1 MQYIDWLDRLILAHP
16 SSLEEWPTVLRD
28 LWALPRHKGE
38 ASLVKSPFF
47 ATHKSIMHL
56 QERYLVQANL
66 GGYAT
71 TFNIVRGDDVG
82 NVQYCIV
89 SYEKYYLQVL
99 GTVIKPKSMYV
110 FLRI

>member
-1 MQYIDWLDRLILAHP
+1 MAYGG
-16 SSLEEWPTVLRD
+16 EWPTVLRD

-47 ATHKSIMHL
+47 ATHKSTMHL

-71 TFNIVRGDDVG
+71 AVG
-82 NVQYCIV
+82 RYV
-89 SYEKYYLQVL
+89 
-99 GTVIKPKSMYV
+99 GTLKRLATHAIQK
-110 FLRI
+110 

>member
-1 MQYIDWLDRLILAHP
+1 MAYGGEWLTI
-16 SSLEEWPTVLRD
+16 LRD

-47 ATHKSIMHL
+47 ATHKSTMCL

-71 TFNIVRGDDVG
+71 TPDPVRQPHLLSLLQGGSLMNAFNTT
-82 NVQYCIV
+82 
-89 SYEKYYLQVL
+89 SLQPNPL
-99 GTVIKPKSMYV
+99 A
-110 FLRI
+110 LLL